1 MPDKLFWNG
10 VKETRRATH
19 ACVRTF
25 IYNNE
30 NGFEKLCECEYSNRY
45 GKKATSTTMVRV
57 GGLCV
62 FKGLKRP
69 THKGP
74 FREFSLVGAG

>member
-1 MPDKLFWNG
+1 MPVCGPLFTIMKTALKSCASVN
-10 VKETRRATH
+10 
-19 ACVRTF
+19 
-25 IYNNE
+25 I
-30 NGFEKLCECEYSNRY
+30 LYSNRY